1 MRVLPFAEIM
11 HLLFKG
17 IISPQKCKF
26 SHCFLTLMLLHL
38 YEYHAI
44 GCHRLSHFQISEK
57 LSFADQNV
65 EKSILSYI
73 FIPSRAA
80 NPVFRLFPSLTQ
92 LWSLCHRLWL
102 ESLFPLSFRSPSTSC
117 LFCKLKMLID

>member
-26 SHCFLTLMLLHL
+26 SHCFLTLMVLNL

-65 EKSILSYI
+65 ENPYYLIFLSPAEQQI
-73 FIPSRAA
+73 QFSVFS
-80 NPVFRLFPSLTQ
+80 PV
-92 LWSLCHRLWL
+92 
-102 ESLFPLSFRSPSTSC
+102 
-117 LFCKLKMLID
+117 